1 MCTKL
6 KKFFAVCII
15 VCVTVCCIC
24 STAFAASKTYSTYN
38 DAISS
43 TSYIQNLL
51 TLRSKKQATKNYIAF
66 RTESEYVLVIADK
79 FNVNGSSITC
89 DDCDIIAYNSSY
101 GANNSTRYYSTSYDS
116 CTVTKNHVIVSNCID
131 GSSRPD
137 SSDYNQTVV
146 LALVIIIAI
155 LAFWV
160 IRRFK

>member
-6 KKFFAVCII
+6 KKLFAVCITA
-15 VCVTVCCIC
+15 CVIVCCIC

-38 DAISS
+38 DVTSS

-51 TLRSKKQATKNYIAF
+51 TLRTKKQATKKYIAF
-66 RTESEYVLVIADK
+66 RTETEYVLVISDS
-79 FNVNGSSITC
+79 FTVSGSTITC
-89 DDCDIIAYNSSY
+89 EDCDVIAYNSSY
-101 GANNSTRYYSTSYDS
+101 GTNNTTRYYSTSYDS
-116 CTVTKNHVIVSNCID
+116 CSVSKSHVIVSNCID

-146 LALVIIIAI
+146 VALVIIIAI